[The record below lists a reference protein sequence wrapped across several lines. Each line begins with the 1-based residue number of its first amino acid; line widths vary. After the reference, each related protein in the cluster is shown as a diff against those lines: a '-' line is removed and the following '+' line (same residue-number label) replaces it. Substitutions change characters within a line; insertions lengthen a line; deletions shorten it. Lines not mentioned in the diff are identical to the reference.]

1 MPCLWRDRREHWRSS
16 PSRRWRAAGAAA
28 SAQAAELERRSA
40 AKAKK
45 AAEPDVPMVT
55 SACHFRLDVLA
66 LLKRVATQRS
76 IREEGRASVS
86 KIINELVLANKD
98 KLEAELK

>member
-1 MPCLWRDRREHWRSS
+1 M
-16 PSRRWRAAGAAA
+16 AA
-28 SAQAAELERRSA
+28 SAQ
-40 AKAKK
+40 

-55 SACHFRLDVLA
+55 SACRFRLDVLA
-66 LLKRVATQRS
+66 LRKRVATQRS
-76 IREEGRASVS
+76 IREGGRASVS

>member
-1 MPCLWRDRREHWRSS
+1 MPT
-16 PSRRWRAAGAAA
+16 
-28 SAQAAELERRSA
+28 
-40 AKAKK
+40 
-45 AAEPDVPMVT
+45 VT

-76 IREEGRASVS
+76 IREGGRASVS